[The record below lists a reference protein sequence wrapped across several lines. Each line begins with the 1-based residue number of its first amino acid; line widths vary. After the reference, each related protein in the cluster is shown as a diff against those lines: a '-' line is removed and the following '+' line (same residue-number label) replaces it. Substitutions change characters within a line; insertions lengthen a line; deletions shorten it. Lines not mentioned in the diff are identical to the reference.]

1 MITPG
6 PIVTWPPEPVSSQ
19 SRQWDHHDGLRLIS
33 IHCRAQLS
41 PITQAAWR
49 RGGHLDK
56 IEVLLE
62 RRRGDWMLSKQLTL
76 SSTNGKS
83 EERRIG
89 ATLQIKIKIKLTTS
103 DGVLKIKVGPCVA
116 LQNQLMHGF
125 VTT

>member
-6 PIVTWPPEPVSSQ
+6 PIVTWPPEQVSIQ
-19 SRQWDHHDGLRLIS
+19 SRQWDHHELRLTS
-33 IHCRAQLS
+33 IHCRAQLP
-41 PITQAAWR
+41 PITQAAWS

-56 IEVLLE
+56 TGVLLE
-62 RRRGDWMLSKQLTL
+62 RRRGHWMLSKQLTL
-76 SSTNGKS
+76 SSTDGKS

-89 ATLQIKIKIKLTTS
+89 ATLQITVKIKLKTS
-103 DGVLKIKVGPCVA
+103 DGDLKIKVGPCVA